1 MSECPTAKVR
11 LARSRKFVFL
21 ASHPGAA
28 LGCEFTGRRRNAHPI
43 PMPKETEAVFQAA
56 LRLVSTSPDIYGGA
70 VLKEGGRVVL
80 TVVGGDGLEAAKSAA
95 LSAVGADLLFKVVDH
110 SARDL
115 SHTAAVLNDEISHR
129 RMAHA
134 LGTRIEPE
142 RDVVVVTSDD
152 PAAIEPILTKR
163 FGSRVVVEKG
173 EMLVAALGRWADN
186 PPFYGGAGMWLS
198 GTTKSCSTGF
208 TLTNYYGTR
217 YMITAGHCG
226 NLGTTWLNGTRTYT
240 VGTVQFRTID
250 NGTNDAELLGGAT
263 YAAYIYTASTTFA
276 PVRGTFY
283 ACSGCYVRFDGSK
296 TGGAYAYVGN
306 SNTSCQTIS
315 YGSSGGTYYACNLV
329 EATSTG
335 IAPCQY
341 GDSGG
346 PVYVTNGNA
355 LYAVGIIT
363 ALKSS
368 SPTCWYTQIQ
378 PILSYWTST
387 IATG

>member
-186 PPFYGGAGMWLS
+186 PPSMVAPG
-198 GTTKSCSTGF
+198 
-208 TLTNYYGTR
+208 
-217 YMITAGHCG
+217 CG
-226 NLGTTWLNGTRTYT
+226 SREP
-240 VGTVQFRTID
+240 RR
-250 NGTNDAELLGGAT
+250 A
-263 YAAYIYTASTTFA
+263 
-276 PVRGTFY
+276 VR
-283 ACSGCYVRFDGSK
+283 
-296 TGGAYAYVGN
+296 
-306 SNTSCQTIS
+306 
-315 YGSSGGTYYACNLV
+315 
-329 EATSTG
+329 
-335 IAPCQY
+335 P
-341 GDSGG
+341 DSR
-346 PVYVTNGNA
+346 
-355 LYAVGIIT
+355 
-363 ALKSS
+363 
-368 SPTCWYTQIQ
+368 
-378 PILSYWTST
+378 
-387 IATG
+387 